1 MRRRDA
7 RAVWVN
13 PGKGWGDSPI
23 REASPLEPD
32 APLWLLILVFGSVCL
47 LVLFGIWALAPLVA

>member
-1 MRRRDA
+1 MRRDA
-7 RAVWVN
+7 L
-13 PGKGWGDSPI
+13 PY
-23 REASPLEPD
+23 EEPD